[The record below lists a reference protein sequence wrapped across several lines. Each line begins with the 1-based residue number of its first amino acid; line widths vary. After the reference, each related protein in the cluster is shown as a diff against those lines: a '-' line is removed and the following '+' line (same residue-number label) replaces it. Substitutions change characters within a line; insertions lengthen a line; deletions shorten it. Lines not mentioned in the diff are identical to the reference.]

1 MDDGDRPGLGA
12 PVHWLS
18 VQVQDLVENQH
29 VIQVDSEA
37 TIDEACDSLI
47 EHNVQSVP
55 LYDSRNQSYVGMF
68 DLHDLATY
76 IFMKRRRS
84 HQQMMLGAKPE
95 QGEEKEKEE
104 EKEDGRPLLSPQSPV
119 VGGSG
124 SGTSSPLAR
133 RATLSARRNSLEGG
147 GSAAEHV
154 GRVAD
159 LSRTNPFY
167 AVVPEA
173 TVAQVGA
180 VFAKGAHR
188 VAVMQAERTIR
199 GILSQARV
207 VKYFFEHSG
216 NTIQGSPTSSLQPH
230 HAAAPAAGARR
241 VWVAPEESAIL
252 DKSLRELGLVTN
264 DVVVAH
270 PSTPVIQALSLL
282 ERWHISSI
290 AIVEEPSGT
299 KNTQTPGRLVGNL
312 SVSDIKYLAR
322 DKTLVGG
329 SCIELI
335 QKVRFLQGLHDGQ
348 DRAAVFSVRPEATLR
363 YALSK
368 LIATGA
374 HRVWI
379 TEPAAQQEMQP
390 PLSAAASSSSAA
402 AAGGGSCAPS
412 EADSAR
418 GRRAS
423 VSSASSQTV
432 AIAPAYFAGAFGDA
446 VCGVMSLTDVLRL
459 LMENAPHT
467 HRPPAR
473 NPEYNYA
480 SMD

>member
-1 MDDGDRPGLGA
+1 
-12 PVHWLS
+12 
-18 VQVQDLVENQH
+18 
-29 VIQVDSEA
+29 
-37 TIDEACDSLI
+37 
-47 EHNVQSVP
+47 
-55 LYDSRNQSYVGMF
+55 MF

-76 IFMKRRRS
+76 ILMKRRSS
-84 HQQMMLGAKPE
+84 HKIDEAEGSS
-95 QGEEKEKEE
+95 
-104 EKEDGRPLLSPQSPV
+104 SPKV
-119 VGGSG
+119 VVSDQASG
-124 SGTSSPLAR
+124 SPLVRKATLAR
-133 RATLSARRNSLEGG
+133 RDSQGRASAAEGG
-147 GSAAEHV
+147 GGG
-154 GRVAD
+154 GRNNGGGKIDQVSMVTD
-159 LSRTNPFY
+159 LSHMNPFY
-167 AVVPEA
+167 SVVPET

-188 VAVMQAERTIR
+188 VAVMQSERAIR

-216 NTIQGSPTSSLQPH
+216 NSTQDVVSAVAQATIPEEKEEEEKRG
-230 HAAAPAAGARR
+230 G

-270 PSTPVIQALSLL
+270 PGTPVIQALSLL

-290 AIVEEPSGT
+290 AIVDEEQQEGVKP
-299 KNTQTPGRLVGNL
+299 KRRQLVGNL
-312 SVSDIKYLAR
+312 SVTDIKYLAR
-322 DKTLVGG
+322 DKSLVDGT
-329 SCIELI
+329 CIELI
-335 QKVRFLQGLHDGQ
+335 QKVRFLQGLEDGQ

-379 TEPAAQQEMQP
+379 TEPLLQEPQQRDTAG
-390 PLSAAASSSSAA
+390 PLGPQQDNNKALSDAGSSAT
-402 AAGGGSCAPS
+402 
-412 EADSAR
+412 R

-432 AIAPAYFAGAFGDA
+432 AIAPSHFAGAFGDS

-459 LMENAPHT
+459 LMENAPNK
-467 HRPPAR
+467 PPRKTA
-473 NPEYNYA
+473 EYNYA

>member
-1 MDDGDRPGLGA
+1 MDGGDRPGLGA

-29 VIQVDSEA
+29 VVQVDSEA

-84 HQQMMLGAKPE
+84 HQQMLSPKP
-95 QGEEKEKEE
+95 QEE
-104 EKEDGRPLLSPQSPV
+104 EEEQKDRPPLLSPA

-133 RATLSARRNSLEGG
+133 RATLSARRSSLEGA
-147 GSAAEHV
+147 SAAEHV

-188 VAVMQAERTIR
+188 VAVMQSERTIR

-216 NTIQGSPTSSLQPH
+216 NTIQGSSDHQP
-230 HAAAPAAGARR
+230 HAAAAAAAAAGAGR

-290 AIVEEPSGT
+290 AIVEEPSGA
-299 KNTQTPGRLVGNL
+299 KDTQQQGRLVGNL

-322 DKTLVGG
+322 DKTLLGG
-329 SCIELI
+329 TCIELI

-348 DRAAVFSVRPEATLR
+348 DKAAVFSVRPEATLR

-379 TEPAAQQEMQP
+379 TEPAAQEMQP
-390 PLSAAASSSSAA
+390 PQSAAASSSSAV
-402 AAGGGSCAPS
+402 GGSCAPS